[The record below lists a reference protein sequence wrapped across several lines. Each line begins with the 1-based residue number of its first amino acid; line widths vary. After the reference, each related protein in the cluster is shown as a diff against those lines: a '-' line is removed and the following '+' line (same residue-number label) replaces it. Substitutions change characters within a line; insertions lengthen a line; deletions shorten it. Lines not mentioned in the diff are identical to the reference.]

1 MDDLS
6 LPKINSLNLQ
16 QAGSAAWVPSRQSG
30 FAGILAALGGPRS
43 GTMNARTL
51 RSIHEGVSDLTG
63 RFTLLY

>member
-1 MDDLS
+1 M
-6 LPKINSLNLQ
+6 
-16 QAGSAAWVPSRQSG
+16 PSRQSG

-63 RFTLLY
+63 RFPLPH